1 MLNQLITDSV
11 INGVITLPSFF
22 FFVLTALALGLLTA
36 LVFTAYSYHTGSL
49 AISLALLPPVV
60 AVVIMLVNGNVGAG
74 LAVAGTFALVRFR
87 SVPGSARE
95 ITGLFMSV
103 SLGLACGMGYVGLA
117 ALFFL
122 VMAAAVLILGRLRF
136 GEGSRA
142 LRQLKITIPENL
154 DYEELFDDLFEKYTL
169 SHELVRVKT
178 TNMGTLYELCYEVR
192 LKGTGISKAFL
203 DEIRCRNGNL
213 TVICGREKEVE
224 MI

>member
-1 MLNQLITDSV
+1 MTRTNSTLP
-11 INGVITLPSFF
+11 LPSFF
-22 FFVLTALALGLLTA
+22 ICVLTALALGLLTA

-103 SLGLACGMGYVGLA
+103 ALGLACGMGYVGLA

-142 LRQLKITIPENL
+142 NRQLKITIPENL
-154 DYEELFDDLFEKYTL
+154 DYETLFDDLFEKYTL

-178 TNMGTLYELCYEVR
+178 SNMGTLYELCYDVR
-192 LKGTGISKAFL
+192 LKDAGISKAFL

-224 MI
+224 TI